1 MEYIYGEILTKNGF
15 KRGYVGLKNKKIIEF
30 VREKPKKKPIAKGLI
45 IPTLINSHTHI
56 GDFFIKKLKIILPKN
71 IEKLV
76 APPNGL
82 KHKLLNET
90 SEKKIINGMKESINI
105 MLNSGTSKFY
115 DFRENGISG
124 IIQLNKAINNNKNI
138 SPLIL
143 SRPDQL
149 TYNKEEINTILKN
162 SQGIGLSSISDWDY
176 SEILKIAK
184 HTKRKGK
191 IFTIHASERIREN
204 IDLVLDLKPDFLIH
218 MNYATES
225 DLIRV
230 KENNISIV
238 ICPRSNEFLKLKTNY
253 EIMEN
258 LDINL
263 MLGTDNAM
271 INTPNILTELEYYK
285 KISKKDSSEK
295 LLNMITYNP
304 RKALNLDYNILDLN
318 VAKEFILL
326 DKKTLKIIY
335 NPYIHEEIINV
346 N

>member
-1 MEYIYGEILTKNGF
+1 MEYISGEILTKDGF
-15 KRGYVGLKNKKIIEF
+15 KKGHIGFQNKKIIEF
-30 VREKPKKKPIAKGLI
+30 GSKKPKKKPIATGLI

-56 GDFFIKKLKIILPKN
+56 GDHFIKKLKINLPKN

-82 KHKLLNET
+82 KHKLLNDT
-90 SEKKIINGMKESINI
+90 QEKEIINGMKESINI
-105 MLNSGTSKFY
+105 MSNSGTSKFF

-124 IIQLNKAINNNKNI
+124 IIQLNKATRDNKNI
-138 SPLIL
+138 SPVIL
-143 SRPDQL
+143 SRPNQL
-149 TYNKEEINTILKN
+149 RYNKDEINLILNN
-162 SQGIGLSSISDWDY
+162 SQGIGLSSITDWNY

-184 HTKRKGK
+184 HTKIKKK
-191 IFTIHASERIREN
+191 IFTIHASERLREN
-204 IDLVLDLKPDFLIH
+204 IDQILDLKPDFLIH

-238 ICPRSNEFLKLKTNY
+238 ICPRSNKFFKLKTNY
-253 EIMEN
+253 KIMEK

-271 INTPNILTELEYYK
+271 INNPNILTELKYYK
-285 KISKKDSSEK
+285 KINKIDSTEK

-304 RKALNLDYNILDLN
+304 RKALNLDYNIPDIKSS
-318 VAKEFILL
+318 KEFIIL
-326 DKKTLKIIY
+326 DKTSLGIRNIPFSNEDIK
-335 NPYIHEEIINV
+335 NDN
-346 N
+346 